1 MYVFATVLLLGLAI
15 AKLVD
20 LFTASAEVSRAVRGV
35 VAIGIGIVTAFVTD
49 YSPFAQWG
57 VPLRAEW
64 VHITMTGLALAGIAA
79 VWQEVLD
86 LVSSYA
92 RRSAD
97 EATEIESR
105 MRRVA

>member
-1 MYVFATVLLLGLAI
+1 MYVFATVVLLGLAI

-20 LFTASAEVSRAVRGV
+20 LFTESAELSRGV
-35 VAIGIGIVTAFVTD
+35 RSIIGIGFGLVAAFVTD
-49 YSPFAQWG
+49 YSPFAGWG
-57 VPLRAEW
+57 VAFRAEW
-64 VHITMTGLALAGIAA
+64 VHLTMTGLALAGVAA
-79 VWQEVLD
+79 LWHEVLD
-86 LVSSYA
+86 LIGSYA